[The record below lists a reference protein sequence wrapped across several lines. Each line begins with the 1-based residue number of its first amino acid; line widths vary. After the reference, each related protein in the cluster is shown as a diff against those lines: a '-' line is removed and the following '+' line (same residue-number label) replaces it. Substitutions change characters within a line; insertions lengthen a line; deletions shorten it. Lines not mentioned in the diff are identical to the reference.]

1 MNAKPDSIWQVA
13 SSILWRAT
21 ACPLQ
26 AAFGKELVS
35 EVKAVRDARDP
46 CDPDKNTQTQ
56 SPVELPEDLDP
67 HDPSAVRHPTMD
79 LRHEVVH
86 GLAML
91 FR

>member
-1 MNAKPDSIWQVA
+1 M
-13 SSILWRAT
+13 
-21 ACPLQ
+21 
-26 AAFGKELVS
+26 
-35 EVKAVRDARDP
+35 RDARDP

-91 FR
+91 FRLETLGSDIGKPNTTAAVHPFQKVNFSTT